1 MMDIITQNLAQSLLI
16 FGLVLLVVEVL
27 VLGFSTFFM
36 FFIGL
41 GFIITALFFFS
52 DVFEPNMVNALI
64 SISIVSGLSAVLLW
78 QPLKKM
84 QNSVGN
90 KKVDSDIIGYQF
102 QLEEELLK
110 GSILK
115 HQFSGVSWK
124 VSSDQDIAQ
133 GETVEVAEVGVG
145 KMKVK
150 RVLSANA

>member
-1 MMDIITQNLAQSLLI
+1 MDIFIQNLAQALLI
-16 FGLVLLVVEVL
+16 LGLVLLVVEVL

-41 GFIITALFFFS
+41 GFIVTALFFFS
-52 DVFEPNMVNALI
+52 DVFEPTMVNALI

-102 QLEEELLK
+102 ELEEELLK

-124 VSSDQDIAQ
+124 VSSDQNIER
-133 GETVEVAEVGVG
+133 GETVEVTEVGVG

-150 RVLSANA
+150 RALSAST